1 MNINFTQFIFALFC
15 VIISTDATG
24 QNIDLNKSNIGIN
37 FGSELDL
44 TSIGFTVETPFL
56 DDYGEISF
64 SLIQDASP
72 LYKFTVLYKYYA
84 DIELDDLPNLRYYYG
99 LGPSIVISNDNINY
113 GSAASAGLD
122 YSFDE
127 IPLIIGAEI
136 KPAYYVGDGP
146 YDGLYFAQFGLFGK
160 FNLAKQKA
168 K

>member
-1 MNINFTQFIFALFC
+1 MNINYTQFIFALFC

-84 DIELDDLPNLRYYYG
+84 DIELDDLPNLRFYYG
-99 LGPSIVISNDNINY
+99 LGPSIVIITNKIYY
-113 GSAASAGLD
+113 GGAASAGLD

-127 IPLIIGAEI
+127 IPLIVGVEI
-136 KPAYYVGDGP
+136 KPAYYAGND
-146 YDGLYFAQFGLFGK
+146 LYFAQFGLFGK

>member
-37 FGSELDL
+37 FGSELNL
-44 TSIGFTVETPFL
+44 NSIGFTVETPLL

-64 SLIQDASP
+64 NLIQQDFYKFSF
-72 LYKFTVLYKYYA
+72 LYKRYA
-84 DIELDDLPNLRYYYG
+84 DIELDDLPNLRFYYG
-99 LGPSIVISNDNINY
+99 LGPSIVIITNKIYY
-113 GSAASAGLD
+113 GGAASAGLD

-127 IPLIIGAEI
+127 IPLIVGVEI
-136 KPAYYVGDGP
+136 KPAYYAGLD
-146 YDGLYFAQFGLFGK
+146 LYFAQFGLFGK

>member
-37 FGSELDL
+37 FGSELNL
-44 TSIGFTVETPFL
+44 NSIGFTVETPLL

-64 SLIQDASP
+64 NLIQQDFYKFSF
-72 LYKFTVLYKYYA
+72 LYKRYA
-84 DIELDDLPNLRYYYG
+84 DIELDDLPNLRFYYG
-99 LGPSIVISNDNINY
+99 LGPSIVIITNQIYY
-113 GSAASAGLD
+113 GGAASAGLD

-127 IPLIIGAEI
+127 IPLIVGVEI
-136 KPAYYVGDGP
+136 KPAYYAGLD
-146 YDGLYFAQFGLFGK
+146 LYFAQFGLFGK
-160 FNLAKQKA
+160 FNLAKHKA

>member
-37 FGSELDL
+37 FGSELNL
-44 TSIGFTVETPFL
+44 NSIGFTVETPLL

-64 SLIQDASP
+64 NLIQQDFYKFSF
-72 LYKFTVLYKYYA
+72 LYKRYA
-84 DIELDDLPNLRYYYG
+84 DIELDDLPNLRFYYG
-99 LGPSIVISNDNINY
+99 LGPSIVIITNKIYY
-113 GSAASAGLD
+113 GGAASAGLD

-127 IPLIIGAEI
+127 IPLIVGVEI
-136 KPAYYVGDGP
+136 KPAYYAGLD
-146 YDGLYFAQFGLFGK
+146 LYFAQFGLFGK
-160 FNLAKQKA
+160 FNLAKHKA

>member
-37 FGSELDL
+37 FGSELNL
-44 TSIGFTVETPFL
+44 NSIGFTVETPLL

-64 SLIQDASP
+64 NLIQQEFYKFSF
-72 LYKFTVLYKYYA
+72 LYKRYA
-84 DIELDDLPNLRYYYG
+84 DIELDDLPKLRFYYD
-99 LGPSIVISNDNINY
+99 LGPSIVIITNKIYY
-113 GSAASAGLD
+113 GGAASAGLD

-127 IPLIIGAEI
+127 IPLIVGVEI
-136 KPAYYVGDGP
+136 KPAYYAGFD
-146 YDGLYFAQFGLFGK
+146 LYFAQFGLFGK
-160 FNLAKQKA
+160 FDLAKHNA